1 VLDRKTS
8 LERVLSTEMSSDDG
22 RVSPGGGG
30 GKGPGGGRERSDP
43 GETRSGDGEE
53 RSDTR
58 GTGPGDVSELTD
70 PRAMRA
76 ITHPV
81 RLALLEALGLEGQ
94 LTATT
99 AAEVIGESPTTCSF
113 HFRQLA
119 KYGFVEQAAR
129 GPGRTRSWRLTVVGM
144 RFTDVHENPEATLV
158 ARALDRALRQRSIE
172 CLERFYESRASYPRR
187 WQQVTGASEFMLHVS
202 PEELRALDEEITGI
216 LQRYR
221 PRIADPELRP
231 ADSRPIEVLL
241 FAYPV
246 RAPES

>member
-1 VLDRKTS
+1 
-8 LERVLSTEMSSDDG
+8 MSSKDETTAP
-22 RVSPGGGG
+22 VEAGGTGG
-30 GKGPGGGRERSDP
+30 QREP
-43 GETRSGDGEE
+43 
-53 RSDTR
+53 
-58 GTGPGDVSELTD
+58 TGPGAEGPGEVRELTD

-81 RLALLEALGLEGQ
+81 RLALLEALGLEGP

-99 AAEVIGESPTTCSF
+99 AAEVISESPTTCSF

-129 GPGRTRSWRLTVVGM
+129 GPGRTRSWRLTTVGM
-144 RFTDVHENPEATLV
+144 RFTDVHDDPEATLA

-172 CLERFYESRASYPRR
+172 RLQRFYELRASYPRR
-187 WQQVTGASEFMLHVS
+187 WQEVTGASEFMLHVS
-202 PEELRALDEEITGI
+202 PEELRALDEEITAI

-231 ADSRPIEVLL
+231 ADSLPIELLL

-246 RAPES
+246 RAPGA